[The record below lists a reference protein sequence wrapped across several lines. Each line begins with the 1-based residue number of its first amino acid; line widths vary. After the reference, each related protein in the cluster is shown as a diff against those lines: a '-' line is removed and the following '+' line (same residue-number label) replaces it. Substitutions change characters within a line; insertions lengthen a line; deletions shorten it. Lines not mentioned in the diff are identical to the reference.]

1 MGEDNPHDRF
11 VRDWLATTSAGAAP
25 DEIERVLERALD
37 AVWTRA
43 HVTLGDVTLT
53 AIADRV
59 LHEAIDAHPWL
70 GAAVVEA
77 SGFRLDGA
85 REPRHG
91 ATEEQ
96 RAGSLQSLLVDFL
109 TVLGNLTADILTPA
123 LHGAIAALESEST
136 GVVSADDEDGA
147 T

>member
-1 MGEDNPHDRF
+1 MGEGNAHDAF
-11 VRDWLATTSAGAAP
+11 VRHWLATASAGAAP
-25 DEIERVLERALD
+25 DEIERLLERALD
-37 AVWTRA
+37 AAWTRA

-59 LHEAIDAHPWL
+59 LHEATEAHPWL

-77 SGFRLDGA
+77 TGFRLDGA

-96 RAGSLQSLLVDFL
+96 LASSVQRLLVDFL

-123 LHGAIAALESEST
+123 LHGAISAIEAEST
-136 GVVSADDEDGA
+136 GVVSADDEDG
-147 T
+147 TK